1 MGAPVLTVPAP
12 LMLTNC
18 PREPVLTV
26 FSLEGSCRFKGHEVL
41 KPGAQMGGH
50 WKQELGSVVCHLLSV
65 SSAVCPA
72 DLGQQA

>member
-1 MGAPVLTVPAP
+1 
-12 LMLTNC
+12 MLTNC